1 MFTGSAPYREIFI
14 HAVDPRLLARFSKEV
29 VLAALEGTGRETQ
42 DRGDAWDIPRALS

>member
-42 DRGDAWDIPRALS
+42 DPGDAWDIPRALS